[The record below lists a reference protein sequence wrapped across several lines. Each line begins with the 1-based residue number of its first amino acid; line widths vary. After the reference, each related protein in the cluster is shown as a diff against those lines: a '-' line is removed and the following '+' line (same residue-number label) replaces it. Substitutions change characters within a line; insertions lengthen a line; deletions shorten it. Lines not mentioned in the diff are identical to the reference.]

1 MSQMLSQEE
10 QESEDCNAG
19 DITDNSDML
28 KILSVR
34 SCCEYTVLIPLV
46 FKPKEHHVISQS
58 W

>member
-1 MSQMLSQEE
+1 MLSQEE